1 MDHSFPNITVSS
13 VNCNSLNMS
22 TIGTTNHLLKIHG
35 IVSLL
40 SDIIILSDIRLC
52 NSAGISNSNEITN
65 SLRSNP
71 YCSYRLISNSH
82 KSKRGV
88 GILLKNSLSFSV
100 LSEFRDQ
107 ADNILGLRPDLQG
120 KIFSV
125 CAIYGPNTA
134 DPGFFDDLN
143 ACRLQMDTDNTIF
156 GGDWNFTVCW
166 GMRTPP
172 NHRHSVLL
180 GEFCENFG
188 FFWPVQDK
196 ISAPDWI
203 YLPA

>member
-71 YCSYRLISNSH
+71 YCSYCSA
-82 KSKRGV
+82 
-88 GILLKNSLSFSV
+88 
-100 LSEFRDQ
+100 RD
-107 ADNILGLRPDLQG
+107 
-120 KIFSV
+120 
-125 CAIYGPNTA
+125 
-134 DPGFFDDLN
+134 
-143 ACRLQMDTDNTIF
+143 
-156 GGDWNFTVCW
+156 W
-166 GMRTPP
+166 
-172 NHRHSVLL
+172 
-180 GEFCENFG
+180 E
-188 FFWPVQDK
+188 
-196 ISAPDWI
+196 
-203 YLPA
+203 